1 MPTLSGISQNP
12 VVTSVRPAVMFLSFL
27 VYPSGYFRGYSWYY
41 ILLDL
46 ALGGLKISHFDLR
59 HTVLYCIFS
68 LAREVLALVDMK
80 GI

>member
-1 MPTLSGISQNP
+1 M
-12 VVTSVRPAVMFLSFL
+12 
-27 VYPSGYFRGYSWYY
+27 GYSWYY

-68 LAREVLALVDMK
+68 LAGEVLALVDMK